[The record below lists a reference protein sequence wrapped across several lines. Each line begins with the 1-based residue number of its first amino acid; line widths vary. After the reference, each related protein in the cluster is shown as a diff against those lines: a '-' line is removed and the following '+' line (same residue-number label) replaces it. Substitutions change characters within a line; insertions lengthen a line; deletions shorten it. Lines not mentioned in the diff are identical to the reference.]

1 VPEQIKIGR
10 RTVKIS
16 NPDKRMFPGGGIT
29 KKLLI
34 DYYSAVADVMLPEI
48 KGHLLTMERFPNG
61 IDGKRFYQKDISDYF
76 PDWMDRM
83 TVPKQGG
90 TVTHV
95 VASEPAAL
103 VYLANQACI
112 TLHMSLSRKDAVNYP
127 NQMIFDLDPSTDD
140 FGAIRRTALDL
151 KDMLE
156 DLGLY
161 SVVKTTGS
169 RGLHVTI
176 PLSRKDDF
184 ETVRAFARDLATH
197 FAEQSPDRLTVEG
210 RKEKRHGRIF
220 VDWLRNSFGAT
231 AVAPFSVRARP
242 GAPVAMPISWD
253 EVRSA
258 RLTPGRYKM
267 SNVVKVISTRE
278 DPWKGWRR
286 KARSLKEPAR
296 RLHRLSEA
304 AS

>member
-10 RTVKIS
+10 RTVRIS
-16 NPDKRMFPGGGIT
+16 NPDKLMFPDLGIS
-29 KKLLI
+29 KRNLV
-34 DYYSAVADVMLPEI
+34 DYYSAVAEVMLPEI
-48 KGHLLTMERFPNG
+48 KGHLLTLERFPNG
-61 IDGKRFYQKDISDYF
+61 IDGKRFYQKDMSDYF
-76 PDWMDRM
+76 PDWIDRK

-90 TVTHV
+90 EVTHV

-103 VYLANQACI
+103 AYLANQACV
-112 TLHMSLSRKDAVNYP
+112 TLHMSLSRQDAVDYP
-127 NQMIFDLDPSTDD
+127 NQMIFDLDPSSDD
-140 FGAIRRTALDL
+140 FGAIKSTALDL
-151 KDMLE
+151 KDVLE
-156 DLGLY
+156 ELGLH

-184 ETVRAFARDLATH
+184 ATVRAFARDLATH
-197 FAEQSPDRLTVEG
+197 FAEQFPDRLTVEG
-210 RKEKRHGRIF
+210 RKEKRRGRIF
-220 VDWLRNSFGAT
+220 VDWLRNSYGAT

-253 EVRSA
+253 EVKSA
-258 RLTPGRYKM
+258 RLTPSRYKM
-267 SNVVKVISTRE
+267 SNAVKVISKRD

-296 RLHRLSEA
+296 RLQRLGEA